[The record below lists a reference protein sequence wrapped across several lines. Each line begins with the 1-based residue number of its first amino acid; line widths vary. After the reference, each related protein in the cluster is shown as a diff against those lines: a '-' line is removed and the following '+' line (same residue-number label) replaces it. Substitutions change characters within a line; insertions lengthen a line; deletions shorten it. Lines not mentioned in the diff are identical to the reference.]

1 MEKKINEERK
11 GILDS
16 LYQAIEIIS
25 EGSYVY
31 LCDLKYDYSRWSAE
45 AIQYFGLPGEYMY
58 HAGDIWEQHIHP
70 EDQKSYH
77 ESIQDIFN
85 GKDRGHDMQYRARDC
100 KGRYV
105 VCSCRGIVL
114 RDKQGALDYFVGT
127 IRNHGLVNN
136 MDSLTGLQNQYGLFE
151 YLKVLY
157 SKQVK
162 ANIMMLGVGHFSIVN
177 EMWGYDFGNIVIHKL
192 VQLLKEEFRNEGVLY
207 RIDGVRFVLL
217 TRSLSLE
224 ELSRRYYKIKK
235 EIYESLEID
244 GYHPNLLVYGSALE
258 INTFDVNP
266 QSMFSCLGYAY
277 TMSKEKENGEF
288 YIFRDEI
295 DEHRHNL
302 LELINSIRKSIED
315 GCRGFLLYYQPI
327 MDAETESLKGCEA
340 LLRWTDPEY
349 GMVSPNQFIP
359 IIENDPAFVHLGEW
373 ILKKAQ
379 EDMKPFLQQYPE
391 FLLNVNLAYEQLRQ
405 ASFVTMVKQ
414 CLMDTGY
421 PTENLCLEITERCR
435 LLDIKKLKGILTELR
450 AIGVRFALD
459 DFGTGYSSIEIMKHL
474 KCDVVKIDKVF
485 VDGVA
490 EGSQNAKMIGVMNE
504 LAELCGSKVC
514 TEGVETREQCDI
526 IKKCGVD
533 SLQGYFFSRPVP
545 LETFCEQ
552 YRKL

>member
-327 MDAETESLKGCEA
+327 M
-340 LLRWTDPEY
+340 EY
-349 GMVSPNQFIP
+349 YSYLYTRI
-359 IIENDPAFVHLGEW
+359 
-373 ILKKAQ
+373 
-379 EDMKPFLQQYPE
+379 KP
-391 FLLNVNLAYEQLRQ
+391 
-405 ASFVTMVKQ
+405 
-414 CLMDTGY
+414 
-421 PTENLCLEITERCR
+421 
-435 LLDIKKLKGILTELR
+435 
-450 AIGVRFALD
+450 
-459 DFGTGYSSIEIMKHL
+459 
-474 KCDVVKIDKVF
+474 
-485 VDGVA
+485 
-490 EGSQNAKMIGVMNE
+490 
-504 LAELCGSKVC
+504 
-514 TEGVETREQCDI
+514 
-526 IKKCGVD
+526 
-533 SLQGYFFSRPVP
+533 
-545 LETFCEQ
+545 
-552 YRKL
+552 

>member
-235 EIYESLEID
+235 EIYESL
-244 GYHPNLLVYGSALE
+244 
-258 INTFDVNP
+258 
-266 QSMFSCLGYAY
+266 
-277 TMSKEKENGEF
+277 
-288 YIFRDEI
+288 
-295 DEHRHNL
+295 
-302 LELINSIRKSIED
+302 
-315 GCRGFLLYYQPI
+315 
-327 MDAETESLKGCEA
+327 
-340 LLRWTDPEY
+340 
-349 GMVSPNQFIP
+349 
-359 IIENDPAFVHLGEW
+359 
-373 ILKKAQ
+373 
-379 EDMKPFLQQYPE
+379 
-391 FLLNVNLAYEQLRQ
+391 
-405 ASFVTMVKQ
+405 
-414 CLMDTGY
+414 
-421 PTENLCLEITERCR
+421 
-435 LLDIKKLKGILTELR
+435 
-450 AIGVRFALD
+450 
-459 DFGTGYSSIEIMKHL
+459 
-474 KCDVVKIDKVF
+474 
-485 VDGVA
+485 
-490 EGSQNAKMIGVMNE
+490 
-504 LAELCGSKVC
+504 
-514 TEGVETREQCDI
+514 
-526 IKKCGVD
+526 
-533 SLQGYFFSRPVP
+533 
-545 LETFCEQ
+545 
-552 YRKL
+552 